1 MCKTVQEYAEKYAEK
16 EGAKIII
23 EVSIES
29 ELTQEEPLQR
39 LQTKLKISDSKAE
52 EYWKKYND

>member
-1 MCKTVQEYAEKYAEK
+1 MCKTVQEYAEK

-29 ELTQEEPLQR
+29 GLTKEETLER
-39 LQTKLKISDSKAE
+39 LQTKLKISASKAE

>member
-1 MCKTVQEYAEKYAEK
+1 MCKTVQEYVEKYAEK

-29 ELTQEEPLQR
+29 GLTKEETLQR
-39 LQTKLKISDSKAE
+39 LQTKLKISASKAE